1 MTALVVGIV
10 RANPPKTFDD
20 EWEDEE
26 AVLPFEEEKYFFNKD

>member
-10 RANPPKTFDD
+10 RANPPRTFDD

-26 AVLPFEEEKYFFNKD
+26 ELEEDKYFFNED